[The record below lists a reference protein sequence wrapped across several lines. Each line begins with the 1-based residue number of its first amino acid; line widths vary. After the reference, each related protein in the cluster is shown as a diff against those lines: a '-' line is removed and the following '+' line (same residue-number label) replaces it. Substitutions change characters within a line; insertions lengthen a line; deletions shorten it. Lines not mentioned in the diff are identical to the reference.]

1 MPRCKICGED
11 VRAGT
16 VLHVECYKAWRE
28 EMNEREQE
36 LDMREFELDVRD
48 GFMEQW
54 YEEVLETEKK
64 AKRLL
69 VIDIAIAAFNV
80 ATALM
85 VLFIR

>member
-1 MPRCKICGED
+1 MPKCKICGEN

-16 VLHVECYKAWRE
+16 VLHIECYKAWRE

-54 YEEVLETEKK
+54 YAEVLETEQK

-69 VIDIAIAAFNV
+69 VIDTAVAVFNV
-80 ATALM
+80 M
-85 VLFIR
+85 VAMILIIAR

>member
-16 VLHVECYKAWRE
+16 VLHIECYKAWRE

-54 YEEVLETEKK
+54 YAEVLETEKK

-69 VIDIAIAAFNV
+69 AIDIAVAAFNV
-80 ATALM
+80 VVALM
-85 VLFIR
+85 VIFIR